1 MYYTR
6 KPINFQRQ
14 FSKLLRGII
23 DRWNIGLKKTRE
35 REREREWERMGVRQR
50 RRSGGASD
58 ERARG
63 GQERRER
70 EREREKEGGKGRE
83 MGFSGKEDDLIERL
97 KGAILS
103 IEGSRVA

>member
-1 MYYTR
+1 M
-6 KPINFQRQ
+6 K
-14 FSKLLRGII
+14 
-23 DRWNIGLKKTRE
+23 E
-35 REREREWERMGVRQR
+35 REGERKE
-50 RRSGGASD
+50 
-58 ERARG
+58 
-63 GQERRER
+63 ER